1 MLTQRSNLVI
11 GLTYFELGDYDVSI
25 NYLKSVNTDNENY
38 PQALMGLGWC
48 YIKKQQFQYV
58 ISPLEKFAKK
68 FPAHH
73 LIPEVFLL
81 LGQAHLKIRLYEKA
95 VNYFN
100 NLLNMF
106 PKSYD
111 NVNINKEIENSLKP
125 FKERL
130 EKQQLDLL
138 LVEIDLLDAFQIVSK
153 KWIPKFMLEEIEA
166 VKNHS
171 SKLIDQINSEK
182 AKIDDMLQLIEQLR
196 LKLEVRTKDWRTYA
210 EYGISRAL
218 FLKGQN
224 R

>member
-1 MLTQRSNLVI
+1 MLTQRSTLVI
-11 GLTYFELGDYDVSI
+11 GLTYFELGNYDVSI

-38 PQALMGLGWC
+38 PHALMGLGWC
-48 YIKKQQFQYV
+48 YIKKQQFQHV
-58 ISPLEKFAKK
+58 ISPLEKFVKN
-68 FPAHH
+68 FPDHH
-73 LIPEVFLL
+73 LIPEIFLL
-81 LGQAHLKIRLYEKA
+81 LGQAHLKIRLYDNA
-95 VNYFN
+95 SNYFT

-111 NVNINKEIENSLKP
+111 NININKEMENSLKT
-125 FKERL
+125 FKKGV

-138 LVEIDLLDAFQIVSK
+138 LVETDLLDAFQIVSK
-153 KWIPKFMLEEIEA
+153 KWIPKFMLEEMEI
-166 VKNHS
+166 VKDHS

-182 AKIDDMLQLIEQLR
+182 AKISNMLQIAEQLQ